1 MQKLARLAIQ
11 RRWLVIGA
19 WLAFIV
25 LAQGISGALGGANYK
40 DTFSLPHTETA
51 SVAKVLKN
59 AGLDSQNGATGTVV
73 LKAKTGTL
81 QSAPAG
87 LAPAL
92 DKLCTSGNQVST
104 IRTPWQAIDCTKA
117 GATTAG
123 DPKLLNTAK
132 GSTTGLV
139 NITWTSNHY
148 DQKLFT
154 NVFNELK
161 NLRSDALQVEFTG
174 NAFQNIGQ
182 SNGGVPPFAFGFIA
196 ALIILLIVFRT
207 VAATALPLASAVAAL
222 GAGLGADRHP
232 HPRHERVEH
241 HPATDRAD
249 GARRGRRLRV
259 VHRYPAPPEPAPR
272 HERAGL
278 HHRLDQHVRTR
289 GAVRGLDR
297 VHRDPRPD
305 RARRQLLQRHG
316 DRRRR
321 GGRPDH
327 GGLADACCRHC
338 CRCSA

>member
-117 GATTAG
+117 GAAAG
-123 DPKLLNTAK
+123 D
-132 GSTTGLV
+132 
-139 NITWTSNHY
+139 
-148 DQKLFT
+148 
-154 NVFNELK
+154 
-161 NLRSDALQVEFTG
+161 RS
-174 NAFQNIGQ
+174 
-182 SNGGVPPFAFGFIA
+182 
-196 ALIILLIVFRT
+196 
-207 VAATALPLASAVAAL
+207 
-222 GAGLGADRHP
+222 
-232 HPRHERVEH
+232 
-241 HPATDRAD
+241 
-249 GARRGRRLRV
+249 
-259 VHRYPAPPEPAPR
+259 
-272 HERAGL
+272 
-278 HHRLDQHVRTR
+278 
-289 GAVRGLDR
+289 
-297 VHRDPRPD
+297 
-305 RARRQLLQRHG
+305 
-316 DRRRR
+316 
-321 GGRPDH
+321 
-327 GGLADACCRHC
+327 C
-338 CRCSA
+338 